1 MSPSLGYPQVTMCS
15 VRFAPSSLPPLVPKR
30 NTYRSSPIPAHD
42 ISIQLVT
49 EYATSLKLYA
59 PHLHRQIHALVP
71 IVLQSSRPSYYLTH
85 LEYATFLTWYFLDYA
100 YQSGTPTECQRITTL
115 LLSYWR
121 VPLTLE
127 ALVRLADHLLALR
140 DHALAAA

>member
-1 MSPSLGYPQVTMCS
+1 M
-15 VRFAPSSLPPLVPKR
+15 
-30 NTYRSSPIPAHD
+30 PAHD

-49 EYATSLKLYA
+49 DYATSLKLYA
-59 PHLHRQIHALVP
+59 PELHRQIHALVP
-71 IVLQSSRPSYYLTH
+71 IVLQSPRPSYYLTH

-100 YQSGTPTECQRITTL
+100 YHSGTPTECQCITTL

-127 ALVRLADHLLALR
+127 ALVQLADHLLALR